1 MGDPPPKLVV
11 SLSQDFDVGEAWRVV
26 RQIEGAVE
34 GRSVLLDFAACP
46 QADIFA
52 VTLLARAV
60 EREGGTL
67 QVRGLTRQDVRIL
80 AYFGM
85 SLGEASGNVW
95 NGGADGDDVVP
106 R

>member
-1 MGDPPPKLVV
+1 MDDGVHRLVV
-11 SLSQDFDVGEAWRVV
+11 SLTEDFDVSEAWRVA
-26 RQIEGAVE
+26 RQLEGAID

-67 QVRGLTRQDVRIL
+67 QVRGLTRRDVRIL
-80 AYFGM
+80 GYLGV
-85 SLGEASGNVW
+85 SLGNAVSHAW
-95 NGGADGDDVVP
+95 TDGAADDDP
-106 R
+106 PSR